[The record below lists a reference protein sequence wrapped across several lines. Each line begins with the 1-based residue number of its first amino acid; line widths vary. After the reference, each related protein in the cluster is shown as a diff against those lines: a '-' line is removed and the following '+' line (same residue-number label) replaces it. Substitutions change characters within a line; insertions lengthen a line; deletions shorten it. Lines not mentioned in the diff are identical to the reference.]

1 MVQGFDRVE
10 RGGLPGRI
18 NPEEYANSGG
28 NGEGDEDGVAR
39 YDDDHLAQRIDE
51 QRAADA
57 AEQQRHDVRR
67 FRCRIGRGGEV
78 ADEEVVVLI
87 AAVEILPLGRERA
100 DDREGRL
107 ADADRLADRVLIG
120 FEEIVRGGLADQ
132 RDARRRTYI
141 VIAEVLAVLEEPL
154 RARRCRPESCRR
166 PSRSSP
172 SRQR

>member
-51 QRAADA
+51 QRAADDERNGRDG

-67 FRCRIGRGGEV
+67 F
-78 ADEEVVVLI
+78 
-87 AAVEILPLGRERA
+87 AAESA
-100 DDREGRL
+100 AAARL
-107 ADADRLADRVLIG
+107 RMKK
-120 FEEIVRGGLADQ
+120 
-132 RDARRRTYI
+132 
-141 VIAEVLAVLEEPL
+141 
-154 RARRCRPESCRR
+154 
-166 PSRSSP
+166 SS
-172 SRQR
+172 S